1 MSAPTPDSATSCGP
15 FADWA
20 GVYRHRG
27 YWPRPITPGTKA
39 CHVREWQKPDSE
51 LSEATLVS
59 WRAPALIEEQAYMSG
74 LCAGRLRGTPTNPT
88 CLASPSRERLRA
100 WSPGN
105 IEAMF
110 IVLARVA

>member
-1 MSAPTPDSATSCGP
+1 MSASSPDSEAARGP
-15 FADWA
+15 FGYWA
-20 GVYRHRG
+20 GVYRRRG
-27 YWPRPITPGTKA
+27 CGPRPITLGTKA
-39 CHVREWQKPDSE
+39 CHVREWQRPDSE
-51 LSEATLVS
+51 LSDATLAS

-105 IEAMF
+105 TEAMF
-110 IVLARVA
+110 IVLARAA